1 MFKQAIIAA
10 AAALLFATAAS
21 AGVADHHTKMG
32 LDCKSCH
39 GPDGKGEV
47 TTQTCTGCHQVD
59 ALVAQQVVEGHLHAV
74 DRRTGKGIHFSPP
87 YGNELDCASCHMGHS
102 DSENFCNQCHQFD
115 FKVP

>member
-10 AAALLFATAAS
+10 AAALLFVTAAS

-59 ALVAQQVVEGHLHAV
+59 ALVASTKDVKPTNPHV
-74 DRRTGKGIHFSPP
+74 SPH
-87 YGNELDCASCHMGHS
+87 YGNELDCASCHMGHG